1 MSVPRFWRSIPAR
14 YRLIGSKC
22 KNCYEIYYP
31 PRKVCPKCRK
41 AKMEEVKLKGRGKI
55 ETYTVIHV
63 APEGFEEQVPY
74 IIAIVRL
81 EEGPCLTTQIVG
93 CEPEDVY
100 IGMPVEAC
108 FRRINEDGEAGV
120 IYYGL
125 KFKPVE

>member
-1 MSVPRFWRSIPAR
+1 MSVPRFWRGIPAR

-22 KNCYEIYYP
+22 KNCNEVYYP
-31 PRKVCPKCRK
+31 PRKVCPKCKK
-41 AKMEEVKLKGRGKI
+41 ARMDEVKLKGNGKI

-74 IIAIVRL
+74 VVAIVRL
-81 EEGPCLTTQIVG
+81 EEGPCLTTQIVD

-108 FRRINEDGEAGV
+108 FRRISEDGEAGV

-125 KFKPVE
+125 KFRPIE

>member
-1 MSVPRFWRSIPAR
+1 MSVPRFWRGIPAR

-22 KNCYEIYYP
+22 KNCNEVYYP
-31 PRKVCPKCRK
+31 PRKVCPKCKK
-41 AKMEEVKLKGRGKI
+41 ARMDEVKLKGRGKI

-74 IIAIVRL
+74 VVAIVRL
-81 EEGPCLTTQIVG
+81 EEGPCLTTQIVD
-93 CEPEDVY
+93 CEPEDIY

-125 KFKPVE
+125 KFRPTE